1 MKTIESIFIEQY
13 EDTKKE
19 LEIAKQEIEK
29 LKEENKKE
37 DLILPSIIST
47 TSTEACILRV
57 DDAYYI
63 RNSKLFKES
72 SSNDIKKILE
82 DDKKLREL
90 ANEINDYHST
100 SFSYSDTRFVDV
112 KRTVF
117 PYTARL
123 NGVIVGIDL
132 YNDCSDVTSSIIH
145 TIKKDGPKT
154 NRYFIAEDEKEL
166 YEFGLSM
173 FKENLEKVYTYKVK
187 EEEEGDQ

>member
-47 TSTEACILRV
+47 TSTETCILRV

-100 SFSYSDTRFVDV
+100 SFSYSDTRFVNV

-187 EEEEGDQ
+187 EEEGDQ